1 MALSSFYFSRHA
13 NNVDVILQLYQ
24 PAKDKIKLDV
34 FFKQK
39 KNTVRLIG
47 KETSCQRHTRGRLF
61 FFFLMVRTYYT
72 QLLGKEK
79 KKDRVSGRRK
89 KKLVQVEKVLCVRG
103 RR

>member
-61 FFFLMVRTYYT
+61 FFF
-72 QLLGKEK
+72 
-79 KKDRVSGRRK
+79 
-89 KKLVQVEKVLCVRG
+89 
-103 RR
+103 